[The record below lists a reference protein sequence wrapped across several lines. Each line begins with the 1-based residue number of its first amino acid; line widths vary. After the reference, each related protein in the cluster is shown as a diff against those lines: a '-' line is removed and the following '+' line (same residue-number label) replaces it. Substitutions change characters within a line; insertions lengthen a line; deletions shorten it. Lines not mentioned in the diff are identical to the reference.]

1 MKLFLK
7 RLGTMAGDVW
17 RCCALN
23 AVFEEKSKN
32 HWKEIA
38 IWCPKPSSN
47 ILWESLGSLSE
58 GFKDWWVDIVFVHLY
73 HADVWFFSE
82 KKRGHPGR
90 CVKSNQLKKWSN
102 FTWWFWNPIGPN
114 RMGSNHQWKPWIF
127 LTHLGIR
134 WFVCQ
139 DLLQLLDGSNRW
151 RQHTEVWKDFLMNMF
166 LANDKESSWWLM
178 CLNSE
183 GGRKLVWGWWDI

>member
-82 KKRGHPGR
+82 KKKRTSRSLCQIQSVEEMIQFHLM
-90 CVKSNQLKKWSN
+90 VLK
-102 FTWWFWNPIGPN
+102 PN
-114 RMGSNHQWKPWIF
+114 WTQPDGFKPPM
-127 LTHLGIR
+127 
-134 WFVCQ
+134 
-139 DLLQLLDGSNRW
+139 
-151 RQHTEVWKDFLMNMF
+151 EAMDFF
-166 LANDKESSWWLM
+166 DSSWDQMIRLPGSPTAPWWLEQM
-178 CLNSE
+178 TPTYRGVKGFFDEHVSCE
-183 GGRKLVWGWWDI
+183 WQRK